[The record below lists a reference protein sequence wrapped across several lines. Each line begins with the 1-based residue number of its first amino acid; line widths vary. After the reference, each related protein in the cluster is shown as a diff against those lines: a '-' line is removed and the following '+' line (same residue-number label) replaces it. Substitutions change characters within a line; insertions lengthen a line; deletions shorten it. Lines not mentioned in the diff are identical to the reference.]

1 LTPHD
6 EEIPEIAIDE
16 AIERAAAGTLLIDVR
31 EQDEWDAGHSP
42 DARLVPLSELQ
53 SRLPELPTD
62 QPVLV
67 ICHSGGRSLRAT
79 AFLRSQGVDAVNV
92 MGGMTAWAQVG
103 GALTANAADS

>member
-1 LTPHD
+1 MADDL
-6 EEIPEIAIDE
+6 PEIAVDE
-16 AIERAAAGTLLIDVR
+16 AIERAAAGAILIDVR

-53 SRLPELPTD
+53 ARVGEIPTD

-79 AFLRSQGVDAVNV
+79 SFLRSEGVDAINV
-92 MGGMTAWAQVG
+92 VGGMSAWAQVG
-103 GALTANAADS
+103 GPLSANTTEA